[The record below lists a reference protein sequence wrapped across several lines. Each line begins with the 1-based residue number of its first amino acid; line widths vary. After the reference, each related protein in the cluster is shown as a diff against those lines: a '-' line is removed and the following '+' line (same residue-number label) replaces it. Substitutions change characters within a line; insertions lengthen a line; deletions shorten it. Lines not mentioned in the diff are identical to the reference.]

1 MLRRAAS
8 QALNILVV
16 PYDIGT
22 MALAG
27 FAFATPFL
35 ASSPDDPTNEA
46 GIYAALVALCM
57 AGLIFS
63 ESVRW
68 IGPLTHR
75 FRRPAIAL
83 CAIGSSYLWLVDETG
98 SDPTRFDLPTA
109 ILPTRFDLPTAILV
123 VWLMALV
130 AIAIPFIVV
139 VSRPRNQLQG

>member
-1 MLRRAAS
+1 MLRWAAAS

-35 ASSPDDPTNEA
+35 ASSPADPTNEA

-68 IGPLTHR
+68 IGSLTHR

-83 CAIGSSYLWLVDETG
+83 CAIGSSYLWLVAETG
-98 SDPTRFDLPTA
+98 SDPTKFDLPMA
-109 ILPTRFDLPTAILV
+109 ILI
-123 VWLMALV
+123 VWLIALV
-130 AIAIPFIVV
+130 AVAIPFIFMFF
-139 VSRPRNQLQG
+139 RPTNQS

>member
-1 MLRRAAS
+1 MLHKAAS

-16 PYDIGT
+16 PYHLGT

-35 ASSPDDPTNEA
+35 TSSPDDPTGEA

-68 IGPLTHR
+68 TGPLTHR

-109 ILPTRFDLPTAILV
+109 ILV

-139 VSRPRNQLQG
+139 VSRPRNQSQGDR